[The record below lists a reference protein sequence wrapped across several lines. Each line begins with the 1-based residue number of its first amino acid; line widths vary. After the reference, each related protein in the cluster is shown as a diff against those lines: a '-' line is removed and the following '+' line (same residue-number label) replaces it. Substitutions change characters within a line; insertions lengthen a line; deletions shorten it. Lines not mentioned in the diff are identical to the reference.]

1 MSDDRLMLPVG
12 KADFTSIREGG
23 YYYIDKTRII
33 SSLIRDGADS
43 ILFTRPRRFGKT
55 LTQTMLASFFDIR
68 RDSASLF
75 EGLDV
80 MDDEKAVEE
89 WMNRYPVIYLTFKDV
104 DGLDFDSAFSML
116 GRAIIDLFESYGFLQ
131 DDEMIGA
138 DRQIF
143 RSILSGAASISDI
156 KQSLKVLAKLLRSHY
171 GQKVIILIDEYD
183 VPLDRAEQNGYYRP
197 MLDILKAMFSSVL
210 KDDPDIRK
218 GILTGCLRIS
228 KESLF
233 TGLNNLASYSLTGT
247 DYTDSFGFTEEE
259 VERLLRDAGLS
270 GKADTFRRWYDGYR
284 IGDHSIYTPWDVISY
299 ARDLLSD
306 RTCSPRN
313 YWADTSG
320 NSVIRRMIDETDA
333 SVADEYSTLIAG
345 STIGKHIT
353 ENLTY
358 DDLYHDEG
366 NIWSLMVET
375 GYLTLAGPYAE
386 NGDTPLRLPNEEMR
400 NLFIENVNRW
410 FSDMVRKADLAPL
423 FRSIWEKDAES
434 LSALLSEYL
443 ERSISYYDY
452 SESFYHA
459 FVSGLMSASGYKVL
473 SNRESGT
480 GRPDLIITDVRGRRS
495 AIFEFK
501 VSKSYDRLEEGA
513 LDALRQ
519 IRENGYGSD
528 LNPGYDVV
536 RFGVAF
542 FKKSAM
548 ALADA

>member
-1 MSDDRLMLPVG
+1 M
-12 KADFTSIREGG
+12 
-23 YYYIDKTRII
+23 
-33 SSLIRDGADS
+33 
-43 ILFTRPRRFGKT
+43 
-55 LTQTMLASFFDIR
+55 
-68 RDSASLF
+68 
-75 EGLDV
+75 
-80 MDDEKAVEE
+80 
-89 WMNRYPVIYLTFKDV
+89 
-104 DGLDFDSAFSML
+104 
-116 GRAIIDLFESYGFLQ
+116 
-131 DDEMIGA
+131 
-138 DRQIF
+138 
-143 RSILSGAASISDI
+143 
-156 KQSLKVLAKLLRSHY
+156 
-171 GQKVIILIDEYD
+171 
-183 VPLDRAEQNGYYRP
+183 
-197 MLDILKAMFSSVL
+197 
-210 KDDPDIRK
+210 
-218 GILTGCLRIS
+218 
-228 KESLF
+228 
-233 TGLNNLASYSLTGT
+233 
-247 DYTDSFGFTEEE
+247 
-259 VERLLRDAGLS
+259 
-270 GKADTFRRWYDGYR
+270 
-284 IGDHSIYTPWDVISY
+284 ISY

-345 STIGKHIT
+345 GTIGKHIT

-480 GRPDLIITDVRGRRS
+480 RRPDLIITDVRGRRS

-542 FKKSAM
+542 FKKSAR